1 MGPAPSGGCREQAL
15 WISANGFSG
24 QKILP
29 CHQYLFREIPNN
41 GSWGQEGLGPSRLV
55 HMEGRPARTPN
66 SPPASPS
73 PSILSLLPPPPLLI
87 LPGKLLPGAP
97 GPLLDRLAPKDPPSP
112 TASQLGTPAS
122 SVPGV
127 EDSCS
132 PDSEPM
138 LSAHPPRLPPLG
150 DAGRPSANA
159 RCWGRKWL
167 KVPPDRLVICWAGA
181 VSPASC
187 AHREKGGGRG
197 PQAVISPL
205 LLQIT

>member
-1 MGPAPSGGCREQAL
+1 MAS
-15 WISANGFSG
+15 
-24 QKILP
+24 
-29 CHQYLFREIPNN
+29 
-41 GSWGQEGLGPSRLV
+41 
-55 HMEGRPARTPN
+55 PARKSCLVTSISSGRFQTMAPGDRRAWAL
-66 SPPASPS
+66 PGWCTWKGARPGPQTHPLHPPLPASS
-73 PSILSLLPPPPLLI
+73 PFWPPPPLLI